1 MAAFPI
7 HFQPSTLRPGLACDE
22 LLADLPAEHTATFRL
37 QDVTCESCLDAVT
50 DPPVLAARSAR

>member
-22 LLADLPAEHTATFRL
+22 LLADLPPEHTAPFRL
-37 QDVTCESCLDAVT
+37 ADGNCESCLDAVT
-50 DPPVLAARSAR
+50 NPPVLAARSAR